1 MTSSLQVG
9 ILILSR
15 EVRLPL
21 LSLTELDEKLSTTT
35 ILGIIVN
42 KPSQTVIGLHFSENV
57 FHH

>member
-1 MTSSLQVG
+1 MTLSSQEKVWLDMTSSLQVG

-35 ILGIIVN
+35 ILGIIVS
-42 KPSQTVIGLHFSENV
+42 KP
-57 FHH
+57 